1 MRRFLIV
8 AISLV
13 LLCNSQSASAAVK
26 AGALCP
32 KKNMTLISGSKLFTC
47 IVKNKKLVW
56 NSGKVIA
63 APKASPSPSAT
74 PQASIAED
82 HKWYPWSFRY
92 SAEGVL
98 ERRTNRSDPWS
109 SSPTRP
115 GQVIDPVRVKAFAA
129 IQSLAISSSITN
141 AKVNILFGPNVP
153 QGAREVYRKFFDISL
168 RYFDSKISPGTALDV
183 IIGTE
188 LDDDFFKS
196 SYLNVF
202 GNQSAADEL
211 FKRHEKLIHQ
221 FDGPEGKNSSGG
233 GGVGSFP
240 NVSTLVFSGFVCSCA
255 TSESILMYN
264 VAHEVT
270 HFYQFAATPTTPK
283 QNFVGQWPNVT
294 EGEIYF
300 PNSLMEGS
308 ANTFGSALILSHV
321 GWYSDQMD
329 WHLGRYKR
337 NSSLKNIANESQAV
351 DLMKKTRS
359 YMPAT
364 GELADLNYA
373 LGELVWEYYL
383 AQYGVEAYFDLH
395 NKIQSLK
402 NFENAMQ
409 KTIGKSE
416 DEFYKEAAPY
426 VMRAFN
432 IVEP

>member
-1 MRRFLIV
+1 MMIF
-8 AISLV
+8 
-13 LLCNSQSASAAVK
+13 NSQGAFAAVK
-26 AGALCP
+26 AGAPCP
-32 KKNMTLISGSKLFTC
+32 KKNITLISGSKLFTC

-63 APKASPSPSAT
+63 APKASPSPSPSAT
-74 PQASIAED
+74 HQAPIAED

-92 SAEGVL
+92 NTDGVL
-98 ERRTNRSDPWS
+98 ERRASQTNSWS

-129 IQSLAISSSITN
+129 IQSLAISSSVTN

-153 QGAREVYRKFFDISL
+153 QEAKEVYRKYFDISL
-168 RYFDSKISPGTALDV
+168 RYFDSKIATGTAMDV

-188 LDDDFFKS
+188 LDDNFFKS
-196 SYLNVF
+196 SILTSL
-202 GNQSAADEL
+202 GNQAAADEL
-211 FKRHEKLIHQ
+211 FKRNEKFIHQ

-233 GGVGSFP
+233 GS
-240 NVSTLVFSGFVCSCA
+240 VSAYPGLGKYVYTGFVCSCA

-270 HFYQFAATPTTPK
+270 HFYQFATTPTTPK

-337 NSSLKNIANESQAV
+337 NNPTMNIGSEAEAV
-351 DLMKKTRS
+351 TLMKKTRS
-359 YMPAT
+359 YLPVT
-364 GELADLNYA
+364 GAMAELNYA
-373 LGELVWEYYL
+373 LGELVWEYYV
-383 AQYGVEAYFDLH
+383 AQYGVEAYFELH
-395 NKIQSLK
+395 KNIQSLK

-416 DEFYKEAAPY
+416 DDFYKEAAPY